1 MRLGTLG
8 FPAIS
13 AGFALAMMVRVAASD
28 RPSPSDITAIVGT
41 WRGSSTC
48 TDRVAAPACQDEVVV
63 YDVRRADKAGVVT
76 LAADKIVDG
85 RRLPM
90 GELDFAYDTKEGC
103 WRTEFQ
109 TPRVHAAWCLVV
121 EDTRMAGTLRL
132 LPGGETVRKVQLR
145 RE

>member
-1 MRLGTLG
+1 MMPSSFRFL
-8 FPAIS
+8 AIS
-13 AGFALAMMVRVAASD
+13 AGLGLALMVDAAASD
-28 RPSPSDITAIVGT
+28 GPSPSDITALLGT

-63 YDVRRADKAGVVT
+63 YEVRRTDKVGVVT
-76 LAADKIVDG
+76 LAADKVVDG
-85 RRLPM
+85 QRLSM
-90 GELDFAYDTKEGC
+90 GEFDFVYDKREGC

-121 EDTRMAGTLRL
+121 EDTQMTGTLRL

-145 RE
+145 HE

>member
-1 MRLGTLG
+1 MPGSFIFLATVAGLG
-8 FPAIS
+8 
-13 AGFALAMMVRVAASD
+13 LAVMVNAAASEQ
-28 RPSPSDITAIVGT
+28 PSPSDITALLGT

-76 LAADKIVDG
+76 LAADKVVDG
-85 RRLPM
+85 QRLPM
-90 GELDFAYDTKEGC
+90 GEFDFTYDQKERC

-121 EDTRMAGTLRL
+121 AGTQMTGTLRL